1 MMAPK
6 KTGEQ
11 STQCRGAGVPFEPE
25 QPPLKTHHC
34 LGISVVPLCLAALLI
49 SAPLGWIK
57 SPSTWFDS
65 GLPLM
70 EFQKGIY

>member
-1 MMAPK
+1 MV
-6 KTGEQ
+6 GEQ
-11 STQCRGAGVPFEPE
+11 KSPSNRSS
-25 QPPLKTHHC
+25 PPLKTHHR

-57 SPSTWFDS
+57 SPSTWLDS

-70 EFQKGIY
+70 EFQKGID